1 MRSSAVL
8 VGSARGE
15 SPLLTSVSA
24 AYLPRNLR
32 PRVTSITIHPPGT
45 VFQRPFP
52 TDPEIAGFDGDLPD
66 RRSAAAAAA
75 AGSPN
80 LGRRVY
86 QKGLLTF
93 VWRAEDD
100 NKDDLTYD
108 VLYRREGETSWKIL
122 KRGVVDPIVVWDTTS
137 VPNGSYV
144 LRVVASDASSNSPS
158 TALTGALESSAFD
171 IDNAPPEITIS
182 SVRRDGTK
190 LILEFEVK
198 DEYSAVQRAD
208 YSLDGD
214 KWQTIYP
221 KDGIADSRVE
231 QFELVLEGEAAAR
244 GVIVRAADA
253 LNNVASARGEAPPT
267 PTPPAPSGRR

>member
-1 MRSSAVL
+1 
-8 VGSARGE
+8 
-15 SPLLTSVSA
+15 
-24 AYLPRNLR
+24 
-32 PRVTSITIHPPGT
+32 

-66 RRSAAAAAA
+66 RRNVAAAAPP
-75 AGSPN
+75 GSSQG

-100 NKDDLTYD
+100 NKDDLSFD
-108 VLYRREGETSWKIL
+108 VFYRREGETTWKIL
-122 KRGVVDPIVVWDTTS
+122 KRNVVDPIIVWDTTS
-137 VPNGSYV
+137 VPNGSYL
-144 LRVVASDASSNSPS
+144 LRVVASDAPSNSPS
-158 TALTGALESSAFD
+158 TALTGALESSSFD
-171 IDNAPPEITIS
+171 IDNAPPEIIIS
-182 SVRRDGTK
+182 SVRRDGSR
-190 LILEFEVK
+190 LILEFEAR
-198 DEYSAVQRAD
+198 DEFSSVQRAD

-214 KWQTIYP
+214 RWQTIYP

-253 LNNVASARGEAPPT
+253 LNNVSSARGEAPPSA
-267 PTPPAPSGRR
+267 PAGAGSGRR